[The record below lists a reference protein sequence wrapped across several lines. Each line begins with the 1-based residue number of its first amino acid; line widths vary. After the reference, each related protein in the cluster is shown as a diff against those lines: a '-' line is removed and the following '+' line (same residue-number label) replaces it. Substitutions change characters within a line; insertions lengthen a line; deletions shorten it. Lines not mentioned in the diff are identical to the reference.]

1 MTLKL
6 VSYRFYKRRVNKSRC
21 NSHYTFNIDNYTTVA
36 TDTNKFSYST
46 LKNTAHDTHLLASYQ
61 LKFSGFYIN
70 NRLVE
75 ATTNKNETTQQNVW
89 NDNRKMM
96 LPIHYIAYRD
106 VHTGFILQ
114 CIDTL
119 TSRANENKVMH
130 GRNKLTNATT
140 IFHDIIATHRNE
152 ILYLLFIQKS
162 FQSQFTA
169 ICDTYCEPVEAR
181 RDVHV
186 RIFFGDTGVVKYLPI
201 ILCNAVVFNNLFS
214 IHLIPKRS
222 VISIKKQ

>member
-21 NSHYTFNIDNYTTVA
+21 NSHDTFNIDNHTTVA
-36 TDTNKFSYST
+36 TDTDKFPHCT
-46 LKNTAHDTHLLASYQ
+46 LENSPFYTHFLTSYQ
-61 LKFSGFYIN
+61 LQFSRLYIN
-70 NRLVE
+70 NRFLVG
-75 ATTNKNETTQQNVW
+75 TSNKNETTHLIFR
-89 NDNRKMM
+89 NDNRKMIFA
-96 LPIHYIAYRD
+96 IHNVTYRD
-106 VHTGFILQ
+106 VHTGSILQ
-114 CIDTL
+114 CINTL

-130 GRNKLTNATT
+130 GRNKLANATA
-140 IFHDIIATHRNE
+140 IFHDIIATHRNK

-162 FQSQFTA
+162 FQSQFTTV
-169 ICDTYCEPVEAR
+169 CDTYCKPVEAR
-181 RDVHV
+181 GDVHV

-201 ILCNAVVFNNLFS
+201 ILCNAVAFNNLFS